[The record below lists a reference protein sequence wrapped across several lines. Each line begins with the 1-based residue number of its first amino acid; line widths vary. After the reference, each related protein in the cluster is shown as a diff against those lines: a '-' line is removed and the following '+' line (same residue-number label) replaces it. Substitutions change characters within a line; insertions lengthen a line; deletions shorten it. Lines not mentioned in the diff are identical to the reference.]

1 MSLDLNL
8 TANTSVAIL
17 QYKLRQL
24 GWQGWLGMLLLTLS
38 LVTIVLVTIP
48 RTQNLQQLTNDI
60 VALKVHQNRGVTTP
74 KSDTQFDKVKKFYTL
89 LPRQLDANQKVA
101 EILHTANKSGLI
113 ANKVE
118 YATQSAS
125 SPLMQYQIKLPVQ
138 GSYIQVRQFINHVLN
153 TLPAVALNELS
164 LKREDIATDLV
175 DAKLQF
181 TIYLKRD

>member
-8 TANTSVAIL
+8 TASTSVAIL

-24 GWQGWLGMLLLTLS
+24 GWQGWLGILLLSLS

-48 RTQNLQQLTNDI
+48 KTQNLQQLTDDI
-60 VALKVHQNRGVTTP
+60 VALKANPNHGLTTP
-74 KSDTQFDKVKKFYTL
+74 KLDTQFDKVKKFYTL

-101 EILHTANKSGLI
+101 EILHAANKAGLI

-118 YATQSAS
+118 YATQLAS

-153 TLPAVALNELS
+153 TLPAVALNDIS

-175 DAKLQF
+175 DVRLQF
-181 TIYLKRD
+181 TLYLKRD